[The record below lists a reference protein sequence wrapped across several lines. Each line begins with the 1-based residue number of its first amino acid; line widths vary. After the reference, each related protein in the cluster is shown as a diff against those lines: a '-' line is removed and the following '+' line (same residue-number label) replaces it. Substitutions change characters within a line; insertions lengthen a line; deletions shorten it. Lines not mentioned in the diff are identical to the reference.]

1 MGAVH
6 SQLSTHKYASFF
18 LKPFYKNDFDCKCVN
33 SRNSNSNNSKKSF
46 FHSSWGKSN
55 LKCCQLL
62 LNWKS
67 NANDDDNDGGSSGL
81 KKRDTNNIQ
90 LQICE
95 IENLAVFFYWCT
107 LLWAPLLLAST
118 TKTIDKE
125 KEKMLKRR
133 QLSLLRVAQFSTR
146 FCS

>member
-18 LKPFYKNDFDCKCVN
+18 KTPFIKMTLIANVWTAKAATATTVKN
-33 SRNSNSNNSKKSF
+33 RF

-55 LKCCQLL
+55 LSCCQLL

-67 NANDDDNDGGSSGL
+67 NANDDDNDGGSSGF
-81 KKRDTNNIQ
+81 KKRDTNSIQ

-95 IENLAVFFYWCT
+95 IENLAVLFYWCT
-107 LLWAPLLLAST
+107 LLWTPLLFAST
-118 TKTIDKE
+118 TRTIDKE
-125 KEKMLKRR
+125 RKKMLKRG
-133 QLSLLRVAQFSTR
+133 QLLLLRVAQFSTR